1 MVQNYKLLIILGVI
15 LIVLLAVIIASQTA
29 TGYSRS
35 GGISAVRIGT
45 SVGDTAPDLTLSTL
59 DGGEVRTSDFR
70 NRVVLVN
77 AFASWCGPCRAE
89 TPELVQVQS
98 ENQEILAVIG
108 LSIGEDRVA
117 VEAYQDDFLLN
128 YTLVLDPEGTA
139 AEQYRP
145 RGLPTSWF
153 IDGNG
158 IVRYVHSGPMNG
170 EMIANILADIQA
182 GRQPEP
188 F

>member
-1 MVQNYKLLIILGVI
+1 MLQNYKRLIILGVV
-15 LIVLLAVIIASQTA
+15 LIVVLAVLLSSQAVTIQ
-29 TGYSRS
+29 S
-35 GGISAVRIGT
+35 GPQSDSPVRIGT
-45 SVGDTAPDLTLSTL
+45 SVGDTAPDLKLSTL

-89 TPELVQVQS
+89 TPELVQVHG
-98 ENQEILAVIG
+98 ENPNILAVIG
-108 LSIGEDRVA
+108 LNIGEDRAA
-117 VEAYQDDFLLN
+117 VEAYQNDFLVN
-128 YTLVLDPEGTA
+128 YPLVLDPDGSASEK
-139 AEQYRP
+139 YRP

-170 EMIANILADIQA
+170 EMIADILADIQA
-182 GRQPEP
+182 GRQPDP